1 MIEVAGDHLKVRGAM
16 VIASATELKDAGEAA
31 LMNGVS
37 VVDLAEVAEAD
48 SSAVAILLAWT
59 RLAAERKQALSIIDV
74 PESIKSLATLYGVAE
89 LLPLA

>member
-1 MIEVAGDHLKVRGAM
+1 MIEIVDGRMKVGGAM
-16 VIASATELKDAGEAA
+16 VIASAATLREAGEQA

-37 VVDLAEVAEAD
+37 VVDLADVAEAD

-59 RLAAERKQALSIIDV
+59 RIASEKKQSLAIVGVPASIRSLAA
-74 PESIKSLATLYGVAE
+74 LYGVAE